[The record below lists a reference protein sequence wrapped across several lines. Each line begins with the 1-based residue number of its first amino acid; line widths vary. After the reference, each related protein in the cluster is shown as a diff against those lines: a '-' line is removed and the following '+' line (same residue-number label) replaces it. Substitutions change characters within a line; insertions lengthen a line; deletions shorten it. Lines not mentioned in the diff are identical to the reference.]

1 MQRIFLLVCGLAVSF
16 FIQAQEPSSL
26 EWWALDS
33 HPTAVLQGQGWQ
45 EGLASPYHRLPHK
58 AKDSVREAVW
68 NLSKHAA
75 GLSIVFTTDAREIHV
90 QYRVKGNI
98 AMPHMPAT
106 GVSGV
111 DLYKV
116 TTDGRPE
123 RSWGGY
129 SIKEETN
136 YRFPLDG
143 TLSTYRLYLPLY
155 NEVDSLQ
162 IGFTEGATFQIQPIT
177 EEKPIVAYGT
187 SICHGA
193 CASRPG
199 MAWSNILERNLNHPV
214 INLGF
219 SGNGRLEPELI
230 DLLIEIDA
238 AVYILDCLPNL
249 RSDRDSVTSLA
260 YQAVLQLRE
269 AHPMTPIILTAHPG
283 YANMNADLP
292 KKEEVLRLNAAL
304 TEAYEQ
310 AQQDNIPEVYHLTFE
325 ALGLHP
331 DSFVDHIHPNDFGM
345 MQYAE
350 AYAKMIRA
358 IGQQ

>member
-1 MQRIFLLVCGLAVSF
+1 MQRIVLLMCGLVVSF

-26 EWWALDS
+26 DWWVLES
-33 HPTAVLQGQGWQ
+33 HSTAVLQGQGWQ

-58 AKDSVREAVW
+58 AKDNVREAVW
-68 NLSKHAA
+68 NLSNHAA
-75 GLSIVFTTDAREIHV
+75 GLSIVFTTDAREVHV
-90 QYRVKGNI
+90 QYQVKGNI

-116 TTDGRPE
+116 TADGGPE
-123 RSWGGY
+123 RSWGSY

-143 TLSTYRLYLPLY
+143 TISTYRLYLPLY

-162 IGFTEGATFQIQPIT
+162 IGFTEGATFQIEPIT

-187 SICHGA
+187 SICQGA

-199 MAWSNILERNLNHPV
+199 MTWSNILERSLKQPV

-230 DLLIEIDA
+230 DLLNEIDA

-249 RSDRDSVTSLA
+249 RSDRDSVTTLA
-260 YQAVLQLRE
+260 LEAIKKLRM
-269 AHPMTPIILTAHPG
+269 AHPQTPIILTDHPG
-283 YANMNADLP
+283 YANMNADLS
-292 KKEEVLRLNAAL
+292 KKEEVIRLNAAL
-304 TEAYEQ
+304 AKAYRQ
-310 AQQDNIPEVYHLTFE
+310 AQQANIPEVYHLTFE

-331 DSFVDHIHPNDFGM
+331 DSFVDHIHPNDYGM
-345 MQYAE
+345 LQYAE
-350 AYAKMIRA
+350 AYAKLIRE
-358 IGQQ
+358 ILKP